1 MHHTRNYQRACDS
14 LFSIPYGMFYFTD
27 FDYSRLQYINTVTR
41 VSRKHKTNQLF
52 NDCFIMA
59 DTETSKKVPGSIG
72 PNHVC
77 AWSIAIRAYHR
88 NVCTLWGTKPDELCR
103 CISDI
108 LKYMQGDHTIIYFHN
123 FSYDYVFLRRFFFEE
138 WGTPKKQ
145 LAVKPHYPISMDF
158 KNGLQF
164 RDSLILSQCKLEK
177 WAEDLDVE
185 HKKAVGKWDYE
196 KIRNQDPKQ
205 YNDDELLYIQN
216 DVLAG
221 VECLDTLCERLK
233 KHVYTMPYTATG
245 VPRDDTRKIGRKYHA
260 HQTFIKCSNEWQ
272 VQMMLEML
280 YHGGYTHCDRGIAGW
295 IQSWAECFDFTSSY
309 PFSMLQK
316 VPCDKFRPYD
326 GAISPER
333 IIEHS
338 DRYAFMFVLS
348 VSNFALKD
356 PFYPM
361 PMLQASKLLHSE
373 LTAED
378 NGRVVAGAFASIIFN
393 EYDLQLFMEQYQW
406 PTGWIR
412 ITDVYYAPKDYLPRW
427 LTDYIYELFK
437 EKSEAK
443 FAGDPVRV
451 AIAKSK
457 INCIYGLCVQK
468 PVRKE
473 ITEDY
478 ETGLYTYEKDEDME
492 NKYNEKYLKNYNNVL
507 PYCYGVWVTSE
518 SMFRLYQLSKCIAP
532 GGHWLYSDTD
542 SIYATAW
549 DQDKVDAYNENIRQF
564 CIERGYPPIYIN
576 GEEFLLGKAELDGVY
591 SEWVGLGAKRYCCR
605 YADDERNKK
614 KNRGKL
620 KITIS
625 GVPKKGVE
633 QLHDDINEFK
643 VNTVFEGIISGKKQ
657 HTYFFLDKDQ
667 PAYIDENGNL
677 TGDSIDLSPCDYTLD
692 SPYELTDPDDVEEV
706 YYLPEME
713 DFD

>member
-1 MHHTRNYQRACDS
+1 MAHTRNYQRACDS

-41 VSRKHKTNQLF
+41 VSKKHKTNQLF

-59 DTETSKKVPGSIG
+59 DTETSKKVPGTIG

-77 AWSIAIRAYHR
+77 AWSLAIRAYHR
-88 NVCTLWGTKPDELCR
+88 NVCTIWGTKPDELCR

-108 LKYMQGDHTIIYFHN
+108 LKYMPGDHTILYFHN
-123 FSYDYVFLRRFFFEE
+123 YSYDYVFIRRFLFEQF
-138 WGTPKKQ
+138 GTPKKQ
-145 LAVKPHYPISMDF
+145 LATKPHYPISMVF
-158 KNGLQF
+158 KNGLQI
-164 RDSLILSQCKLEK
+164 RDSLILAQCKLEK
-177 WAEDLDVE
+177 WAEDLGVE

-196 KIRNQDPKQ
+196 KIRNQDPDQ
-205 YNDDELLYIQN
+205 YDADEMMYIEN

-221 VECLDTLCERLK
+221 VECLDTLCQQLH

-245 VPRDDTRKIGRKYHA
+245 IPRDDTRTIGRKHHA
-260 HQTFIKCSNEWQ
+260 HQTFVKCSNEWQ
-272 VQMMLEML
+272 IQMMLEML
-280 YHGGYTHCDRGIAGW
+280 YHGGYTHCDKGIAGW
-295 IQSWAECFDFTSSY
+295 VQDWAECLDFTSSY
-309 PFSMLQK
+309 PFSMLKK

-326 GAISPER
+326 GKISPER
-333 IIEHS
+333 IIEHA

-348 VSNFALKD
+348 VSDFALKD

-361 PMLQASKLLHSE
+361 PMLQESKLLHDEMIS
-373 LTAED
+373 TD
-378 NGRVVAGAFASIIFN
+378 NGRVVAGKFASILFN

-406 PTGWIR
+406 PTGWMR

-427 LTDYIYELFK
+427 FTDYIYQLFK
-437 EKSEAK
+437 DKSELK
-443 FAGDPVRV
+443 DKDPVKY
-451 AIAKSK
+451 AIAKQK
-457 INCIYGLCVQK
+457 INSCYGLCVQK

-473 ITEDY
+473 IKEDY
-478 ETGLYTYEKDEDME
+478 LTGDYENVKDIDLET
-492 NKYNEKYLKNYNNVL
+492 KYNEKYLKNYNNVL

-549 DQDKVDAYNENIRQF
+549 DMDKVNKYNEDVRQF
-564 CIERGYPPIYIN
+564 CIDRGYPPFTI
-576 GEEFLLGKAELDGVY
+576 DGVEYCLGVADVDGIY
-591 SEWVGLGAKRYCCR
+591 SEWKGLGAKRYCCR

-657 HTYFFLDKDQ
+657 HTYFFLEPDQ
-667 PAYIDENGNL
+667 EPYIDENGNL

-692 SPYELTDPDDVEEV
+692 SPYEITDPDDVEEV

-713 DFD
+713 DFE

>member
-1 MHHTRNYQRACDS
+1 MAHTRNYQRACDS
-14 LFSIPYGMFYFTD
+14 LFSIPYGMFYYTD

-59 DTETSKKVPGSIG
+59 DTETSKKVPGTIG

-88 NVCTLWGTKPDELCR
+88 NVCTLWGTKPDEMCR

-123 FSYDYVFLRRFFFEE
+123 FAYDYVFLRRFFFEE

-158 KNGLQF
+158 KNGLQI

-196 KIRNQDPKQ
+196 KIRNQDPDQ

-280 YHGGYTHCDRGIAGW
+280 YHGGYTHCDKGIAGW
-295 IQSWAECFDFTSSY
+295 LQSWAECFDFTSSY

-326 GAISPER
+326 GKISPER

-348 VSNFALKD
+348 VSNFALQD

-361 PMLQASKLLHSE
+361 PMLQ
-373 LTAED
+373 
-378 NGRVVAGAFASIIFN
+378 
-393 EYDLQLFMEQYQW
+393 
-406 PTGWIR
+406 
-412 ITDVYYAPKDYLPRW
+412 
-427 LTDYIYELFK
+427 
-437 EKSEAK
+437 
-443 FAGDPVRV
+443 
-451 AIAKSK
+451 
-457 INCIYGLCVQK
+457 
-468 PVRKE
+468 
-473 ITEDY
+473 
-478 ETGLYTYEKDEDME
+478 
-492 NKYNEKYLKNYNNVL
+492 
-507 PYCYGVWVTSE
+507 
-518 SMFRLYQLSKCIAP
+518 
-532 GGHWLYSDTD
+532 
-542 SIYATAW
+542 
-549 DQDKVDAYNENIRQF
+549 
-564 CIERGYPPIYIN
+564 
-576 GEEFLLGKAELDGVY
+576 
-591 SEWVGLGAKRYCCR
+591 
-605 YADDERNKK
+605 
-614 KNRGKL
+614 
-620 KITIS
+620 
-625 GVPKKGVE
+625 
-633 QLHDDINEFK
+633 
-643 VNTVFEGIISGKKQ
+643 
-657 HTYFFLDKDQ
+657 
-667 PAYIDENGNL
+667 
-677 TGDSIDLSPCDYTLD
+677 
-692 SPYELTDPDDVEEV
+692 
-706 YYLPEME
+706 
-713 DFD
+713 